1 MPSKGSGG
9 TGAQS
14 EEQFDKTPAHQH
26 AKPPAPL
33 ESFRWW
39 WLLCLIPA
47 AIHAGAHAHEMNP
60 DGAVYLDMAAEA
72 LRQGPSSLINPLWS
86 PGFPALL
93 AAGLAIF
100 NPGPAA
106 EFPLAHLITFAA
118 FCLAL
123 AGFSYFLKN
132 WIASPVTDKPP
143 APDRAQIPLAF
154 AVFLWISIEFIGQL
168 KVAPDMLVA
177 GIALFAAGICCRIY
191 SGVAGN
197 RLLAAFGAILGLG
210 YYAKAPMLPMGIL
223 LLGLICIWPPQGF
236 NRRRLLLPA
245 AVFLL
250 VASPLIGLLS
260 ARVGRFS
267 LGEAG
272 RLNYIWHVN
281 GLKPVGW
288 TGDDGPGH
296 GVPVHPPRK
305 LMDVPQVLEFG
316 TPVKGTYPLWYD
328 PAYWYAGAQPRF
340 SARDQVNAL
349 IMNVQVY
356 WWSAQMQTILIGGAL
371 ALLALAGLS
380 AAARWPRRL
389 DAVLLCWAGAAMVL
403 FALVHAEYRYVA
415 AFIVPAWAALYRHLG
430 SDVSV
435 QAKRAVHVCVALV
448 VLIQL
453 ASGLPKL
460 AAQALSAARGTRTP
474 AYIETAHDLL
484 AAGIKRGDPIA
495 TVGPAFT
502 DYYARY
508 LGSRIVAH
516 VFAGQ
521 QAPVPAPEDWS
532 RARQALARLGVRALI
547 CRGAPPATTPG
558 DWKRVGPAGPDGYSV
573 LMIPPLDAHAR

>member
-1 MPSKGSGG
+1 M
-9 TGAQS
+9 
-14 EEQFDKTPAHQH
+14 
-26 AKPPAPL
+26 L

-47 AIHAGAHAHEMNP
+47 AIHAGAHAHEMNS

-72 LRQGPSSLINPLWS
+72 LRQGPSSLINALWS
-86 PGFPALL
+86 PGYPALL

-100 NPGPAA
+100 KPGPAA
-106 EFPLAHLITFAA
+106 EFPLAHLITFAS

-123 AGFSYFLKN
+123 AGFSYFLKG
-132 WIASPVTDKPP
+132 WIASPGPDKPP
-143 APDRAQIPLAF
+143 ADDRVHIPLAF
-154 AVFLWISIEFIGQL
+154 AVFLWISIEFIGLL
-168 KVAPDMLVA
+168 KAGPDMLVA
-177 GIALFAAGICCRIY
+177 GIALFAAGICCRVY

-197 RLLAAFGAILGLG
+197 RLLAALGVILGLG

-223 LLGLICIWPPQGF
+223 LLGLIFIWPPQGF
-236 NRRRLLLPA
+236 KRRRLLLPA

-250 VASPLIGLLS
+250 VASPLIGLMTS
-260 ARVGRFS
+260 KVGRFS
-267 LGEAG
+267 LGESG

-281 GLKPVGW
+281 GLKVVGW
-288 TGDDGPGH
+288 TGEGDAGNGM
-296 GVPVHPPRK
+296 PVHPPRK
-305 LMDVPQVLEFG
+305 LMDVPEVLEFA
-316 TPVKGTYPLWYD
+316 TPVRGTYPLWYD
-328 PAYWYAGAQPRF
+328 PAYWYVGAQPRF
-340 SARDQVNAL
+340 SAREQINAL
-349 IMNVQVY
+349 ILNAQTY

-371 ALLALAGLS
+371 ALLALAGLTS
-380 AAARWPRRL
+380 AARWPRRL
-389 DAVLLCWAGAAMVL
+389 DAVLLCWAVAAMAM
-403 FALVHAEYRYVA
+403 FALVHTEYRYVA

-430 SDVSV
+430 SDLSV

-448 VLIQL
+448 VLVHL
-453 ASGLPKL
+453 YSNLPKL
-460 AAQALSAARGTRTP
+460 AAQALSNTRRTP
-474 AYIETAHDLL
+474 AYIETAQDLL

-532 RARQALARLGVRALI
+532 RARLALARLGVRALI
-547 CRGAPPATTPG
+547 CRGAPQDTTPG
-558 DWKRVGPAGPDGYSV
+558 DWKRVGPGGSDGYSV
-573 LMIPPLDAHAR
+573 LMIPPLDSHVR